1 MFGLTIAGV
10 ISRIITLIIAFTI
23 HELAHAIT
31 AVQLGDETPRRMGRV
46 TLNPLAHL
54 DPLGSLLLVFAGFG
68 WAKPVQ
74 VNPYNLRPG
83 PQLGMGI
90 VAAAGPFSNLV
101 MAALAAIPF
110 RLDIVP
116 NIGGGGLFPSLSDFL
131 LEFIYINLL
140 LMLFNLIPLP
150 PLDGSKILRA
160 VAPRQWD
167 SILNPLEQYGPLLLM
182 ALVFLGGRFLGL
194 LVGQPALT
202 ILRALVG

>member
-10 ISRIITLIIAFTI
+10 ISRIITLVIAFTI

-110 RLDIVP
+110 RLGIVP
-116 NIGGGGLFPSLSDFL
+116 NIGGGGIFPSLSDFL